1 MSRCPPPEA
10 GAQAG
15 RRPAPRSAV
24 PVPSIDQSWALML
37 LPPVLSLIAGSC
49 DIIGFIGLG
58 GLFTA
63 HITGNIVLLV
73 AHIAAGAD
81 APLSYMLSVPVFIV
95 ALVLSRYLV
104 GALERRGMPSLRPLL
119 LLQFLLLAVFLVL
132 CAPASPVDPNAGKA
146 LLGCMLG
153 VSAMAVQNALV
164 QVSITGAP
172 ATAVMTTN
180 TTRFAMDL
188 GEVLMAADR
197 AQASKA
203 AIRARRTLPS
213 IVAFVVGCGLGAG
226 CQVIIGLWSL
236 LLPTALAFV
245 ALGLAL
251 GTRPAEAS

>member
-1 MSRCPPPEA
+1 
-10 GAQAG
+10 
-15 RRPAPRSAV
+15 
-24 PVPSIDQSWALML
+24 
-37 LPPVLSLIAGSC
+37 
-49 DIIGFIGLG
+49 
-58 GLFTA
+58 
-63 HITGNIVLLV
+63 
-73 AHIAAGAD
+73 
-81 APLSYMLSVPVFIV
+81 
-95 ALVLSRYLV
+95 
-104 GALERRGMPSLRPLL
+104 MPSLRPLL
-119 LLQFLLLAVFLVL
+119 LLLQVLLLAVFLVL

-203 AIRARRTLPS
+203 AIRAKRTLPS

-226 CQVIIGLWSL
+226 CQVVIGLWSL

-245 ALGLAL
+245 ALGLAF